1 MESQEIRKKFLDFFQ
16 AHDHDIR
23 PSSSLIPDD
32 PSVLFTTAGMQ
43 QFKKYFTGELDPMKD
58 FGSKNVASIQ
68 KCFRTSDIDEVG
80 DDSHLTFFEMLGNF
94 SFGGYWKEEAISL
107 AHEFITKELGLTI
120 DYVTYF
126 DPEKVPTGD
135 WRKSVPKDVESPE
148 IWTKL
153 GVSDIRPDG
162 TDVFWGPTG
171 NEGPCGPTT
180 EIYVH
185 GVEVWNIVFNEFYRD
200 KENELTPLKIKG
212 VDTGMGFERLA
223 VMSQDVNNV
232 YETDLFT
239 STTKNLPT
247 ELTEKTKRVIADHS
261 RGIVFLISD
270 GVRPSNKET
279 GYLLRRLIRRIMVH
293 SYLFNYLGKEQF
305 DYENPIKEVVKFYEK
320 IYKNLNQKEII
331 DVIRDEYIK
340 FSQTL
345 DIGLKEMN
353 KTENID
359 AMTAFKFYGSYG
371 IPFEVIKD
379 LAEEKTKELTREA
392 FDAEFA
398 KHQEISRAGA
408 EKKFG
413 GHGLV
418 LDTGEL
424 KAGNEEELKK
434 VTRLHTA
441 THLIN
446 QALRETLGNEVE
458 QRGSDINP
466 ERARFDFTF
475 GRKMTPEELKTV
487 EKKVNAKI
495 KEDLKVVMQE
505 MPKSEAEKTGALHFF
520 KGKYPDTVSVY
531 FISPDGTLPN
541 AWSKE
546 FCGGPH
552 VTHTSEIGGIKILKE
567 EASSAGV
574 RRIRFALA
582 G

>member
-1 MESQEIRKKFLDFFQ
+1 
-16 AHDHDIR
+16 
-23 PSSSLIPDD
+23 
-32 PSVLFTTAGMQ
+32 
-43 QFKKYFTGELDPMKD
+43 
-58 FGSKNVASIQ
+58 
-68 KCFRTSDIDEVG
+68 
-80 DDSHLTFFEMLGNF
+80 
-94 SFGGYWKEEAISL
+94 
-107 AHEFITKELGLTI
+107 
-120 DYVTYF
+120 
-126 DPEKVPTGD
+126 
-135 WRKSVPKDVESPE
+135 
-148 IWTKL
+148 
-153 GVSDIRPDG
+153 
-162 TDVFWGPTG
+162 
-171 NEGPCGPTT
+171 
-180 EIYVH
+180 
-185 GVEVWNIVFNEFYRD
+185 
-200 KENELTPLKIKG
+200 
-212 VDTGMGFERLA
+212 
-223 VMSQDVNNV
+223 
-232 YETDLFT
+232 
-239 STTKNLPT
+239 
-247 ELTEKTKRVIADHS
+247 
-261 RGIVFLISD
+261 
-270 GVRPSNKET
+270 
-279 GYLLRRLIRRIMVH
+279 MVH